1 MRRMTCPMNKTLPNL
16 FVLIAGLFLV
26 LATVAHLFS
35 PGEAQAKPLAGFT
48 PTPTTPDD
56 NGDDGGNET
65 GDDRDDDSTPTD
77 FVIIQIDQCNLS
89 CSAQATDPADSA
101 QFQALAS
108 VAGDAAQAP
117 LLIST
122 APAPELLAQVQ
133 LIHQGSGFIV
143 EGTLSNQ
150 HSTRFSVPYP
160 GQWQVLLVAAPQ
172 VSADENFE
180 LADPAPSVDS
190 PTPLGL
196 VDANVLTAQ
205 LVKCPLNCV
214 VEPPPVVPETLPT
227 TGADHD
233 TMLLTIAVLF
243 FAGVNLLIV
252 GIVFW
257 LPPSS
262 PPET

>member
-1 MRRMTCPMNKTLPNL
+1 MRRMTCRMNKTLPRYIL
-16 FVLIAGLFLV
+16 ELIAGICLV
-26 LATVAHLFS
+26 MITVAYTFS
-35 PGEAQAKPLAGFT
+35 PGEAQAKPLPGFT
-48 PTPTTPDD
+48 PTPTTPDNGGGD
-56 NGDDGGNET
+56 NGNTTDDGE
-65 GDDRDDDSTPTD
+65 DDSGPTD
-77 FVIIQIDQCNLS
+77 FVIVQIEQCNLS
-89 CSAQATDPADSA
+89 CSVQTADPANA
-101 QFQALAS
+101 GPALAS
-108 VAGDAAQAP
+108 MGGEASP
-117 LLIST
+117 LPLVT
-122 APAPELLAQVQ
+122 PPEPELLAQVQ

-150 HSTRFSVPYP
+150 HSTHFSVPYP
-160 GQWQVLLVAAPQ
+160 GQWQVLLVAPPQ
-172 VSADENFE
+172 VAAAENFE